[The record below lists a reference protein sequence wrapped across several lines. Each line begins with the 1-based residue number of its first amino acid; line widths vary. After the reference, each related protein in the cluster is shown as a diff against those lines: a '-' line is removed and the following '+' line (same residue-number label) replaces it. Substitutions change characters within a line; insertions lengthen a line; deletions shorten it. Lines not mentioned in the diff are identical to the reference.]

1 MTPYDGGVPQLAT
14 VDRDVV
20 ARFRSG
26 DEQAVAAVYRAYS
39 GMVHS
44 VARRIL
50 HDGSLADE
58 ATQQTFLQAWR
69 SASAFDGDRDLGP
82 WMATIARR
90 VAIDIYRREARRPAT
105 RLDDANPG
113 DAALVTLPP
122 NEAQA
127 WEAAQVRLAI
137 DALAPDEREVVRLQH
152 LDGLTHVE
160 IAERLG
166 IALGTVKSRSFRAH
180 RSLASRLRYLREV
193 DM

>member
-1 MTPYDGGVPQLAT
+1 MAVVPPIVA
-14 VDRDVV
+14 VDREVV

-26 DEQAVAAVYRAYS
+26 DEHAVATVYRAYS

-44 VARRIL
+44 LARRIL
-50 HDGSLADE
+50 HDGSLAEE

-69 SASAFDGDRDLGP
+69 SAGAFDGERDLGP

-90 VAIDIYRREARRPAT
+90 VAIDIYRRESRRAAT

-122 NEAQA
+122 NEIQA

-137 DALAPDEREVVRLQH
+137 DSLATDEREVVRLQH
-152 LDGLTHVE
+152 LEGLTHAE
-160 IAERLG
+160 IADRLG

-180 RSLASRLRYLREV
+180 KALAARLKYLREV
-193 DM
+193 EP